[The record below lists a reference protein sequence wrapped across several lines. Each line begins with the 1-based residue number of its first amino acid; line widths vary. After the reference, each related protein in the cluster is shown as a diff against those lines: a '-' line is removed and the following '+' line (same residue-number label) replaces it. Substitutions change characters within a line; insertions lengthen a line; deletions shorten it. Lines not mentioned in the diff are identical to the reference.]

1 MKVDTSKIDN
11 PTFEVKDK
19 EILPFVPA
27 ASKLTKENSMAF
39 KLRLDPSSA
48 NSTVYE
54 KQVRIIHGAETAR
67 ELIEWHDDVAAVIT
81 GMNADGSVA
90 QSITLVKSLI
100 KNSAR
105 TAWDAAH
112 AIVLARLKQQARDTA
127 RTGGGDDAAIRAAA
141 DAITELQTR
150 DQITECIRGVLTHIL
165 PTKCVAR
172 VKRYLR
178 RNCRKPA
185 DMTIRQ
191 WFNHYC
197 RMNWQ
202 EIPKLPPTFNTT
214 EALSMDES
222 IDILLFST
230 PKSWQAEME
239 RHNFDPYS
247 KQLSEV
253 IDFCENLENAE
264 RIDGKPNPK
273 GKANGNDSK
282 KSSTNKKKRRNED
295 ADYYCSYHGSNSTH
309 NTDKCKVLKNMIS
322 EAKGKDSSKSKN
334 KSWSRKAS
342 DAKDKSK
349 KELNALVREMV
360 KEEMACFSKDEQKK
374 RSSDN
379 DDSSVES
386 VDSKISNH
394 EANAVDEIDFSKLDF
409 DNMDDIKEKDED
421 MTEVSV

>member
-1 MKVDTSKIDN
+1 
-11 PTFEVKDK
+11 
-19 EILPFVPA
+19 
-27 ASKLTKENSMAF
+27 
-39 KLRLDPSSA
+39 
-48 NSTVYE
+48 
-54 KQVRIIHGAETAR
+54 
-67 ELIEWHDDVAAVIT
+67 
-81 GMNADGSVA
+81 
-90 QSITLVKSLI
+90 
-100 KNSAR
+100 
-105 TAWDAAH
+105 
-112 AIVLARLKQQARDTA
+112 
-127 RTGGGDDAAIRAAA
+127 
-141 DAITELQTR
+141 
-150 DQITECIRGVLTHIL
+150 
-165 PTKCVAR
+165 
-172 VKRYLR
+172 
-178 RNCRKPA
+178 
-185 DMTIRQ
+185 MTIRQ

-202 EIPKLPPTFNTT
+202 EIPKLPPTFNAT

-349 KELNALVREMV
+349 KELNALVREMI
-360 KEEMACFSKDEQKK
+360 KEELACFSKDEQKK

-409 DNMDDIKEKDED
+409 DNMDDIKEKNED